1 MIRHPVVQVLREH
14 FPRDI
19 ALLID
24 AKVNEIYLSE
34 WKTQIAAVN
43 ADYKIHISEMLT
55 GHGTYE
61 FDSLVWSNHGQTDNE
76 DPASFDHDYST
87 RSFNHRS
94 QEDILDF
101 KRRRAGRPNILHHRL
116 THISH
121 VPTQTITEIELPRN
135 Y

>member
-19 ALLID
+19 ALSID

-61 FDSLVWSNHGQTDNE
+61 FDSWLLISKEDSSRLFYTTDSPTLVMFQ
-76 DPASFDHDYST
+76 
-87 RSFNHRS
+87 
-94 QEDILDF
+94 
-101 KRRRAGRPNILHHRL
+101 L
-116 THISH
+116 TH
-121 VPTQTITEIELPRN
+121 
-135 Y
+135 